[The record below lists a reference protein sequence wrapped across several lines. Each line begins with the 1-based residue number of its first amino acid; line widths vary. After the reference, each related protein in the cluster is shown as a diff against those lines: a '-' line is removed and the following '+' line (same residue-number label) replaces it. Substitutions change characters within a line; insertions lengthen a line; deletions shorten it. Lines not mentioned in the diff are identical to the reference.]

1 MSDKLCLPAMTSSS
15 KLEFV
20 TLDVFTAKPYEGNP
34 LAIVR
39 IPNGHILSQD
49 QKQTV
54 AREFNLSET
63 TFLHEK
69 TTATED
75 DEWTVD
81 IFMTTKELPF
91 AGHPT
96 VGTACYVLGR
106 TARERG
112 IESGTMNAQFNLKAG
127 KVDLEYDVAKMT
139 VKAAIPHDVHVH
151 KKRCSKNEI
160 LAWQP
165 QLAEAYQ
172 QGKTQAHNDFPVVS
186 IVKGMTFVLVEL
198 ENEEALS
205 MVSLAGQALVVD
217 GLNPDWCDVLTGT
230 YFFVRTGKGEDG
242 TIRLRTRMIEGALED
257 PATGSAASDL
267 AAYLSLTEG
276 GSSETL
282 RYEITQGVEMGRRSE
297 ILIEIDLTQD
307 RNISKLYLKGGAVE
321 VMEGRL
327 TI

>member
-1 MSDKLCLPAMTSSS
+1 MTSSS